1 MAIGALDYIDQLLVD
16 KYDQVQVD
24 NHDPIKSV
32 IEPEK
37 MLGAMNE
44 YSNMSRNMLVLNQ
57 KLANTCYAIKAAG
70 AQYRKAAI
78 LDTESGSLQ
87 YAQ

>member
-1 MAIGALDYIDQLLVD
+1 MTIGAVDFIDQLLVD

-24 NHDPIKSV
+24 NHGDIKSAV
-32 IEPEK
+32 EPEK

-44 YSNMSRNMLVLNQ
+44 FANMSRNMLVLNQ
-57 KLANTCYAIKAAG
+57 KLTSTCNALKAVN

-78 LDTESGSLQ
+78 INMNNGALE